1 MDRLVVYLLLG
12 FVCTA
17 LGKHGEITVSSAEM
31 ANTINTLNVG
41 WEATVYKQFAGM
53 DWADAK
59 QMLGS
64 YGAWPKESPP
74 KVFKQDVA
82 SDIPES
88 FDARKKWPGSV
99 HDIRDQGDCG
109 SCWAFGASEALS
121 DRFAI
126 VSDNKI
132 DVVLSAQQLVDC
144 DTENSGCNGGW
155 PLKAWQYMNEV
166 GLLTVEC
173 YGPYTARDGVCKFNG
188 TVTSQCPSG
197 SGEPKAYR
205 AANAYAVGQTVEA
218 IQTEIMT
225 NGPVEAD
232 FTVYQDFYSYRTG
245 VYTHTSGSL
254 VGGHAI
260 KMLGWGR
267 SGEGVDYWIC
277 ANSWGSNWGM
287 DGFFLIRRGTD
298 ECGIEDGV
306 TAGVPAM

>member
-1 MDRLVVYLLLG
+1 MDRLVVCMLLW

-17 LGKHGEITVSSAEM
+17 LGKHEEFKVSSAEM

-53 DWADAK
+53 DWADVK

-74 KVFKQDVA
+74 KVFKEDVA
-82 SDIPES
+82 TDIPDS
-88 FDARKKWPGSV
+88 FDARVKWPGSI
-99 HDIRDQGDCG
+99 HDIRNQSACG

-126 VSDNKI
+126 VSNNVI
-132 DVVLSAQQLVDC
+132 NVVLSAQQLVDC
-144 DTENSGCNGGW
+144 DTRNSGCDGGW
-155 PLKAWQYMNEV
+155 PLLAWQYIQEV

-173 YGPYTARDGVCKFNG
+173 YGPYTAKEGECKFNG

-197 SGEPKAYR
+197 SGVLKAYHSK
-205 AANAYAVGQTVEA
+205 NAYAVGQNVEV

-225 NGPVEAD
+225 NGPVEAT
-232 FTVYQDFYSYRTG
+232 FTVYQDFFSYKSG
-245 VYTHTSGSL
+245 VYSHVTGGA

-260 KMLGWGR
+260 KMLGWG
-267 SGEGVDYWIC
+267 SEGGVDYWIC
-277 ANSWGSNWGM
+277 ANSWGEKWGN

-298 ECGIEDGV
+298 ECGIEGGV
-306 TAGVPAM
+306 TAGVPDM